1 MPDIVPHLGR
11 YCEVA
16 TRNGRLFGEL
26 VRLSAVSFLVRSR
39 WRSIAAPQTV
49 EASEITRSSTCRI
62 LTCSVTHYF
71 SH

>member
-26 VRLSAVSFLVRSR
+26 VRLSAVSLLVRPKCPA
-39 WRSIAAPQTV
+39 IAAPHTI
-49 EASEITRSSTCRI
+49 EASEITEI
-62 LTCSVTHYF
+62 IDLPDPHL
-71 SH
+71 

>member
-26 VRLSAVSFLVRSR
+26 VRLSAVLFLVRSK
-39 WRSIAAPQTV
+39 SPVSAVPQTV
-49 EASEITRSSTCRI
+49 EASEITEI
-62 LTCSVTHYF
+62 VDLPDPHL
-71 SH
+71 

>member
-26 VRLSAVSFLVRSR
+26 IRLSPVSFLVRSR
-39 WRSIAAPQTV
+39 WPSVAAPQTV
-49 EASEITRSSTCRI
+49 EASEITEI
-62 LTCSVTHYF
+62 IDLPDPH
-71 SH
+71 H